1 MWGPYR
7 SGVQPNK
14 VICLAHSYVYVCV
27 CVGGFFCV
35 WVGVSVPMRVVV
47 WVNVCLSLRSTGLV
61 EALHVPVSYPVQST
75 ESSMRTITTTRTN
88 KIT

>member
-35 WVGVSVPMRVVV
+35 WVDVSVPMRVVV
-47 WVNVCLSLRSTGLV
+47 
-61 EALHVPVSYPVQST
+61 
-75 ESSMRTITTTRTN
+75 
-88 KIT
+88 